1 MDASIKK
8 IIELIQKTGDR
19 FIVWETDSNKPY
31 VVMSLADYEK
41 LLAKPEQP
49 KTHSESQ
56 LLEKINSDIA
66 LWRAKQ
72 EREAAQK
79 TPQVVPPAL
88 PLSQPTAK
96 EEVFLTEEAPAVEE
110 VEKTKEDDKDQYN
123 FEPVES

>member
-1 MDASIKK
+1 MDAAIKK

-19 FIVWETDSNKPY
+19 FIVWDTDSNKPY

-49 KTHSESQ
+49 KAHSDSQ

-72 EREAAQK
+72 EREAVQK
-79 TPQVVPPAL
+79 TFPVIPPAP
-88 PLSQPTAK
+88 PLSQPIAK
-96 EEVFLTEEAPAVEE
+96 EEVFLTEEIPEVEE
-110 VEKTKEDDKDQYN
+110 VEKTKEDDKDQYR

>member
-19 FIVWETDSNKPY
+19 FIVWDTDSNKPY

-41 LLAKPEQP
+41 LLAQPEQP

-79 TPQVVPPAL
+79 VPQVIPPAP
-88 PLSQPTAK
+88 PLSRPITK
-96 EEVFLTEEAPAVEE
+96 EEVFLTEEAPETEE
-110 VEKTKEDDKDQYN
+110 VEKSKEDDKDQYL

>member
-19 FIVWETDSNKPY
+19 FIIWETDSNTPY

-41 LLAKPEQP
+41 LLAKPEKP
-49 KTHSESQ
+49 KAHSESQ

-72 EREAAQK
+72 EMAVAQK
-79 TPQVVPPAL
+79 APPVVPLAP
-88 PLSQPTAK
+88 PLSQSTAK
-96 EEVFLTEEAPAVEE
+96 EEVFLTEEAPAVAEAE
-110 VEKTKEDDKDQYN
+110 TAKEDDKDQYN